1 MEGTKGFLKSSPDKS
16 EPVVK
21 CSIHDLPLTQ
31 ILNEGD
37 KAKYLC
43 EMCST
48 SEEYRDK
55 DVQSLKP
62 MAKDLMNSL
71 TKPIEDFKLSLKE
84 LNDQHP
90 EKFKSQVIA
99 DGNRYFDQ
107 LEAALARVRKEKMKE
122 MEEKLSQCGMWDI
135 SHKSKKYK
143 QEVDIAQNF
152 FTTTSEDFRSLNLAK
167 IAKN

>member
-99 DGNRYFDQ
+99 DGNRYFD
-107 LEAALARVRKEKMKE
+107 
-122 MEEKLSQCGMWDI
+122 
-135 SHKSKKYK
+135 
-143 QEVDIAQNF
+143 
-152 FTTTSEDFRSLNLAK
+152 
-167 IAKN
+167 